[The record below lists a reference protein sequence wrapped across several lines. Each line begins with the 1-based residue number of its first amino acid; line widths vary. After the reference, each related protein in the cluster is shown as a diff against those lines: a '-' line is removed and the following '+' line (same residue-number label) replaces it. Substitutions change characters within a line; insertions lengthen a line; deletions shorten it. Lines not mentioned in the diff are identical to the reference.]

1 MKKIFAGLTVSL
13 LAASIANA
21 SDYQFDV
28 AGLVA
33 NRDYDNGD
41 DSSTLGVGIEFHF
54 VPVDTSK
61 GPLAEAAFINKSS
74 NISAMQYWRESDDF
88 DSDLTIV
95 SGELYIPNTM
105 FYVGLDYAYL
115 DGDGDINDDSW
126 TLTAGLTPIENLL
139 VTTSYNEDVDYEPNV
154 AAKYLFGLSNGAT
167 LVANGR
173 FVSVDNGDDTISAGL
188 DYYFNRYTGVGFNI
202 TDTEGNQTTEVH
214 IKHFFL
220 EDAYAGLSYSENDYT
235 DTIAISGGFRF

>member
-28 AGLVA
+28 AGLIA
-33 NRDYDNGD
+33 NTDSDFGD
-41 DSSTLGVGIEFHF
+41 ATTLGVGIEFHF

-74 NISAMQYWRESDDF
+74 NISAIQLWQESDDF
-88 DSDLTIV
+88 DSDATIV

-105 FYVGLDYAYL
+105 FYVGVDYAYL
-115 DGDGDINDDSW
+115 NGNNDEDSW
-126 TLTAGLTPIENLL
+126 TLTAGVTPIENLL

-154 AAKYLFGLSNGAT
+154 AAKYLFALSNGAT
-167 LVANGR
+167 LVANGK
-173 FVSVDNGDDTISAGL
+173 FESVDNGDDTIGAGL

-202 TDTEGNQTTEVH
+202 TDSNGNQETEIH
-214 IKHFFL
+214 IRHFFL
-220 EDAYAGLSYSENDYT
+220 DDAYAGLSYADNDFA